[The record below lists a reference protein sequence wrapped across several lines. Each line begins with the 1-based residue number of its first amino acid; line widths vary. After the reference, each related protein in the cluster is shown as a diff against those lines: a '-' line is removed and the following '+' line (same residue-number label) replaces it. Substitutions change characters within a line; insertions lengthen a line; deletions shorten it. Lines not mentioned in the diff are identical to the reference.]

1 GVLDF
6 LTVIKAHA
14 GDDAIGN
21 VGAQHLLFQ
30 DPALGVG
37 AIKDGHLIPIER
49 TFAAQPAKLA
59 GHPSPLV
66 VLVTGAV
73 ETDLLPLG
81 PLGEEILG
89 DATGVHGDDRV
100 GGVQDGLGGAKVL

>member
-21 VGAQHLLFQ
+21 VGAQHLFLQ

-49 TFAAQPAKLA
+49 AFGAQPAKFA

-66 VLVTGAV
+66 VFVTGAI
-73 ETDLLPLG
+73 ETDLLALG

-89 DATGVHGDDRV
+89 DAAGVHGNDRV
-100 GGVQDGLGGAKVL
+100 GRVEDG